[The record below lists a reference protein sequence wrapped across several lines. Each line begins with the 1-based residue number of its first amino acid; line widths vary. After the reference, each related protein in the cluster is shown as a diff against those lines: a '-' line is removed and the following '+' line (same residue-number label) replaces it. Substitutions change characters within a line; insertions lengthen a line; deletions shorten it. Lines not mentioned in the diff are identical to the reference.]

1 MVDLTYPS
9 PRASPRA
16 RRRAPSPDVACGL
29 KRSGAHTESH
39 RQRLA
44 GSLVHLLNSPH
55 AVRISCLPARLQAC
69 GRRRRCKCPKTPIMN
84 DPSCSSQSVRCAA
97 SWSGGV
103 GAPARPSSPAGLCRS
118 WPPGGVPCPLLRPPP
133 EVAVSP
139 FVAPTR
145 PAARR
150 LRRAPEA
157 AAAADER
164 LRAGGRPTP
173 AMGPPRRRK
182 VGRGEARRRLE

>member
-1 MVDLTYPS
+1 MPERGSKPVDAGGAAS
-9 PRASPRA
+9 APR
-16 RRRAPSPDVACGL
+16 L
-29 KRSGAHTESH
+29 
-39 RQRLA
+39 
-44 GSLVHLLNSPH
+44 
-55 AVRISCLPARLQAC
+55 
-69 GRRRRCKCPKTPIMN
+69 TPIM
-84 DPSCSSQSVRCAA
+84 DEATCSSQSVRCAA

-118 WPPGGVPCPLLRPPP
+118 WPPGGAPCPLPRPPP

-182 VGRGEARRRLE
+182 VGRGEARRRVGCCSGDPSAASHVSHGPARGGSPHGRRVGIPQIVNKRCQPCICSLSTIYINGVHQL